1 MELSR
6 LTKYLLD
13 RGAVLTVK
21 FTSTHYR
28 RSFQVQ
34 GGIKIPSMTKA
45 KTIATE
51 KNKRIL
57 VHYLDFVKCNYED
70 ISPEREIIVGYF
82 LASEESK
89 KTEANNSVKFSVD
102 KRTDQKKKTEIISQ
116 DNSTDI

>member
-1 MELSR
+1 MLN
-6 LTKYLLD
+6 
-13 RGAVLTVK
+13 RGAALTVK

-28 RSFQVQ
+28 RSVQVQ
-34 GGIKIPSMTKA
+34 GGTKIPSMIKA
-45 KTIATE
+45 KKIATE

-57 VHYLDFVKCNYED
+57 AHYLDFVKYNYEN
-70 ISPEREIIVGYF
+70 IYPEREIIVGYF

-89 KTEANNSVKFSVD
+89 KTEANNSVKFSAD